1 MNEVCAPLALKADRA
16 HRQVADGVS
25 VDVTVVVVCQGLK
38 VGQTAAVPRL
48 ECLAHGDIALGELH
62 VHPLPCMQPGHAPRQ
77 RLPIDYSSSDCVKRC
92 NASEVWNTRS
102 NIDQEETVE
111 REKEDSSVSPFFL
124 PLS

>member
-62 VHPLPCMQPGHAPRQ
+62 VHLLPCMQPGHAPRQ
-77 RLPIDYSSSDCVKRC
+77 RLPIDYSSSI
-92 NASEVWNTRS
+92 T
-102 NIDQEETVE
+102 
-111 REKEDSSVSPFFL
+111 
-124 PLS
+124 